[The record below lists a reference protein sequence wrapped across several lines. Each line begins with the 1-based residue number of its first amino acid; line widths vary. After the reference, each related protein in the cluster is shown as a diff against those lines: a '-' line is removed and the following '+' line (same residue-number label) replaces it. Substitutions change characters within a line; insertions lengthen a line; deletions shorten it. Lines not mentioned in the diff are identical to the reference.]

1 MLDRYNR
8 DLNYLRISV
17 TDRCNLRC
25 RYCMPAEGIELM
37 KHEDI
42 LSFEEI
48 VEIVK
53 EGVRLGIKRVR
64 LTGGE
69 PLVRKGI
76 VNLVAMLSNIEG
88 IEEVSMTTNG
98 TLLKEFAERLASA
111 GLKRL
116 NISIDTLEPD
126 KYSYLTRGGDINDV
140 LRGIEAAKEAGLAPI
155 KLNCV
160 VMDSA
165 DEPDAKAVALFAKE
179 NGLKVQFIHQM
190 NLETGR
196 FSRVE
201 GGNGGNCQTCNRL
214 RITADGFVKPCLFNP
229 AGFNV
234 KKHGISE
241 AFRLAVDN
249 KPKTGTKNKSGKF
262 YKIGG

>member
-8 DLNYLRISV
+8 NINYLRISV

-25 RYCMPAEGIELM
+25 RYCMPEEGIELM
-37 KHEDI
+37 KHDDI

-53 EGVRLGIKRVR
+53 EGVRKGINRVR

-76 VNLVAMLSNIEG
+76 VRLVEMLTRIEG

-98 TLLKEFAERLASA
+98 TLLPEFAKALASA
-111 GLKRL
+111 GLKRV
-116 NISIDTLEPD
+116 NISVDTLDPE
-126 KYSYLTRGGDINDV
+126 KYAYLTRGGYIKAV
-140 LRGIEAAKEAGLAPI
+140 LRGIEAAKEAGLSPI

-165 DEPDAKAVALFAKE
+165 NEPDSNDVALYAKE
-179 NGLKVQFIHQM
+179 NGLQVQFIHQM
-190 NLETGR
+190 NLKTGQ
-196 FSRVE
+196 FSKVE
-201 GGNGGNCQTCNRL
+201 GGNGGNCKTCNRL
-214 RITADGFVKPCLFNP
+214 RITANGTVKPCLFNP
-229 AGFNV
+229 AGFSV
-234 KKHGISE
+234 RQYGIPK
-241 AFRLAVDN
+241 AFQLAVNN
-249 KPKTGTKNKSGKF
+249 KPRSGTKNKSGWF
-262 YKIGG
+262 YNIGG